1 MCGNPSGAE
10 ASDDDLTQAMPWID
24 QLRSANWIEASC
36 VLLAAYILG
45 CFTTGYYLVRA
56 RMGED
61 PRELG
66 SGSVG
71 ARNVGRLLGW
81 RGFLLTVFGDF
92 GKGALAVWAAG
103 HFATDDW
110 LVALALLAVVTGHVW
125 PAQLCFRGGKGMA
138 TSLGALLVYDWQ
150 LAVAFALL
158 FAGGF
163 AVLRKTV
170 IPGLFALA
178 CLPLISAY
186 LARGAA
192 EVVGISALAG
202 LVLIAHRK
210 NLKTEFSNLR
220 PTRNQDAPR
229 A

>member
-1 MCGNPSGAE
+1 MGSNPTGPVP
-10 ASDDDLTQAMPWID
+10 SDDDLTQAMPWIE
-24 QLRSANWIEASC
+24 QLGSAKWSEASC
-36 VLLAAYILG
+36 ILLAAYILG
-45 CFTTGYYLVRA
+45 CFTAGYYLVRA

-61 PRELG
+61 LRELG

-81 RGFLLTVFGDF
+81 RGFLLTGLGDF
-92 GKGALAVWAAG
+92 GKGALAVWAAR
-103 HFATDDW
+103 HFTTDDR
-110 LVALALLAVVTGHVW
+110 LVALALLAVVAGHVW
-125 PAQLCFRGGKGMA
+125 PVQLRFRGGKGMA

-170 IPGLFALA
+170 LPGLFALA

-210 NLKTEFSNLR
+210 NLMTEFSNSLAD
-220 PTRNQDAPR
+220 RNQDAPK